1 MANRTGTYVAFDGLG
16 TVDPTQ
22 SDFTYYSLMQ
32 AWNANKKIEFNF
44 TNSHE
49 KTDAVRDDSKRET
62 LKRRICERLSRSKN
76 MVVILSDQ
84 TRKSGSMLSFE
95 IRKAVDY
102 YEIPL
107 IVAYPGYE
115 YILAPSKL
123 SSMWPDALSYR
134 IENKLAQAIHIPF
147 NKTVLWDAISQFA
160 VNAAQLD
167 GGLNYYTKST
177 YENWGIIKHNA

>member
-84 TRKSGSMLSFE
+84 TRKSGSMLSYE

-102 YEIPL
+102 YAIPL

-123 SSMWPDALSYR
+123 SSLWPDALRCR
-134 IENKLAQAIHIPF
+134 IEDKTAGAIHVSF
-147 NKTVLWDAISQFA
+147 NKTVLWSAMTQFG
-160 VNAAQLD
+160 VNATQLS
-167 GGLNYYTKST
+167 GGLNYYTKNAYKS
-177 YENWGIIKHNA
+177 WGIIA